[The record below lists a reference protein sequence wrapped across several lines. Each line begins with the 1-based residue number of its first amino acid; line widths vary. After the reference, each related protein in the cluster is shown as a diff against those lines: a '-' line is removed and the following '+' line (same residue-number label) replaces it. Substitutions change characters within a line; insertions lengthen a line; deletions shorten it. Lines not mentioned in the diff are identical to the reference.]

1 MKSLKKNQENSTFN
15 NILNIIKY
23 FPLTLTRKVKD
34 LYGKNVKALKLKKKL
49 KKISEVVNICH

>member
-49 KKISEVVNICH
+49 KNISEVVNICH